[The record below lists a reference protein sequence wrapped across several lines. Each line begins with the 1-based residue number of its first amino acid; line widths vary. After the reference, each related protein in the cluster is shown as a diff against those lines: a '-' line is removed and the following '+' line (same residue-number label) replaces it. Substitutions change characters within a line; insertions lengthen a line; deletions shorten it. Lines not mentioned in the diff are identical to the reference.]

1 MKIAGFEKRIFSY
14 LVDMLIP
21 IAISITLFFTV
32 FIHIHLNTMFFL
44 YVIALSIVSISYLLI
59 NTLLTY
65 LTNGY
70 TLGNLIFG
78 IRVIS
83 NKNSKLKFVDCF
95 LKYCFLAFPMCA
107 FINMFYMII
116 VHSERTIFDRLSSTD
131 SLFVRV
137 KF

>member
-59 NTLLTY
+59 NILLTY

-78 IRVIS
+78 IRMVS
-83 NKNSKLKFVDCF
+83 NKNQKLRFVDCF

-107 FINMFYMII
+107 FINVLYMVI
-116 VHSERTIFDRLSSTD
+116 VHSERTIFDKLSSTD